1 MRSSGYITRA
11 MQNIFFFKIKQ
22 EHFLGTLSFCKVSLN
37 RRILIKKKK
46 KKEIQAFSMFL
57 ETVVSH
63 KLSVS
68 WELSDH
74 LLPNSVLS
82 SHDPKGD
89 WLQDCGSVYITF
101 ENSNS
106 GIVFKIYYIKFV
118 MAGYMLN
125 RLCVIF
131 FTASLA

>member
-57 ETVVSH
+57 ETVVSR

-68 WELSDH
+68 
-74 LLPNSVLS
+74 
-82 SHDPKGD
+82 
-89 WLQDCGSVYITF
+89 
-101 ENSNS
+101 
-106 GIVFKIYYIKFV
+106 
-118 MAGYMLN
+118 
-125 RLCVIF
+125 
-131 FTASLA
+131 

>member
-37 RRILIKKKK
+37 RRTLIKKK

-57 ETVVSH
+57 ETVVSR

-68 WELSDH
+68 
-74 LLPNSVLS
+74 
-82 SHDPKGD
+82 
-89 WLQDCGSVYITF
+89 
-101 ENSNS
+101 
-106 GIVFKIYYIKFV
+106 
-118 MAGYMLN
+118 
-125 RLCVIF
+125 
-131 FTASLA
+131 

>member
-1 MRSSGYITRA
+1 MRNSGYITRA

-57 ETVVSH
+57 ETVVSR

-68 WELSDH
+68 
-74 LLPNSVLS
+74 
-82 SHDPKGD
+82 
-89 WLQDCGSVYITF
+89 
-101 ENSNS
+101 
-106 GIVFKIYYIKFV
+106 
-118 MAGYMLN
+118 
-125 RLCVIF
+125 
-131 FTASLA
+131 

>member
-46 KKEIQAFSMFL
+46 KKKEIQAFSMFL
-57 ETVVSH
+57 ETVVSR

-68 WELSDH
+68 
-74 LLPNSVLS
+74 
-82 SHDPKGD
+82 
-89 WLQDCGSVYITF
+89 
-101 ENSNS
+101 
-106 GIVFKIYYIKFV
+106 
-118 MAGYMLN
+118 
-125 RLCVIF
+125 
-131 FTASLA
+131 